1 MEKSAIL
8 KRLKKRCLCMVLS
21 LLLAFGFAANEA
33 FGFEFPLDADEP
45 ILNETEIALSEKVM
59 NLELAVRTMKT
70 KKKNVKVV
78 VQPSAELEALIDE
91 AEAEAE
97 GYEIYYKF
105 CRSVRKHSRYITWR
119 THEKN
124 VYVNKEGVRGKKYY
138 YKVRVILYVRY
149 GNDHFKI
156 AESELKQCR
165 YGVRTWTK

>member
-1 MEKSAIL
+1 MEKSAAL

-91 AEAEAE
+91 AEAE

-105 CRSVRKHSRYITWR
+105 CRSVR
-119 THEKN
+119 
-124 VYVNKEGVRGKKYY
+124 
-138 YKVRVILYVRY
+138 
-149 GNDHFKI
+149 
-156 AESELKQCR
+156 
-165 YGVRTWTK
+165 

>member
-1 MEKSAIL
+1 MEKSATT
-8 KRLKKRCLCMVLS
+8 KGLKKRILCITLS
-21 LLLAFGFAANEA
+21 LLFAFCFTANEA
-33 FGFEFPLDADEP
+33 FGFEFPPDADEP

-70 KKKNVKVV
+70 KKKNIKVV
-78 VQPSAELEALIDE
+78 VQPSAELEALID
-91 AEAEAE
+91 EAEAE

-138 YKVRVILYVRY
+138 YKVRVKEP
-149 GNDHFKI
+149 F
-156 AESELKQCR
+156 S
-165 YGVRTWTK
+165 

>member
-1 MEKSAIL
+1 MEKSAAL

-78 VQPSAELEALIDE
+78 VHRVLNW
-91 AEAEAE
+91 
-97 GYEIYYKF
+97 
-105 CRSVRKHSRYITWR
+105 RHSSMKQRQRATRYI
-119 THEKN
+119 
-124 VYVNKEGVRGKKYY
+124 
-138 YKVRVILYVRY
+138 ISSADL
-149 GNDHFKI
+149 
-156 AESELKQCR
+156 
-165 YGVRTWTK
+165 